1 MFAITRANGQA
12 KDMRRFIFL
21 TSHGWTSQI
30 QTSQRH
36 SFGHPSL
43 QISSSTVGLSFTSLL
58 AGLMTIA
65 QRHSHGF
72 QLQVFRPQIR
82 FPEFNITAHRKTCNL
97 TD

>member
-12 KDMRRFIFL
+12 KDMKRFIFP

-36 SFGHPSL
+36 FFGHPSL
-43 QISSSTVGLSFTSLL
+43 QISSSTVALLFTSLL

-82 FPEFNITAHRKTCNL
+82 FPEFNITGLPKMFNSM
-97 TD
+97 D

>member
-12 KDMRRFIFL
+12 KDMKRFIFP

-43 QISSSTVGLSFTSLL
+43 QISSFTVALLFTSLL
-58 AGLMTIA
+58 AELMTIA

-72 QLQVFRPQIR
+72 QLQTFRPQIR
-82 FPEFNITAHRKTCNL
+82 FPEFNILAHQKMFNS